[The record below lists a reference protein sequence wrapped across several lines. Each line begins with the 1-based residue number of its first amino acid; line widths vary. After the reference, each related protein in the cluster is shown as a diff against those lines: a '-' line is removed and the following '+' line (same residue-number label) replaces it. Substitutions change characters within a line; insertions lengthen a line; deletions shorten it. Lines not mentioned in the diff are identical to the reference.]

1 MVKNC
6 RFSLKVVWLSPKIE
20 WHCADC
26 VFCPVIRQQ
35 KTFRMNFNNLF
46 SFLLEKFLIISW
58 YRYMMLP
65 YKNLSKAS
73 LWLFLLK
80 SDVGVKKKGE
90 KIDIF

>member
-1 MVKNC
+1 
-6 RFSLKVVWLSPKIE
+6 
-20 WHCADC
+20 
-26 VFCPVIRQQ
+26 
-35 KTFRMNFNNLF
+35 MNFNNLF

-65 YKNLSKAS
+65 YKNLSKTS
-73 LWLFLLK
+73 LLLFLLK